1 MKYWFF
7 DGNDVVG
14 PFTTKEL
21 VANKGFGATSLI
33 CPEEFSDDED
43 HWQPAALFAEV
54 KALLTKNAPEESDA
68 TLEEEMDSLLKERSP
83 LSFDE
88 SPTDSPSL
96 EIPKKPSKPG
106 PIEDYFNNIK
116 EEDLGD
122 ILGIPDPN
130 DNSDMDLAHA
140 LEKQLAKTSSTR
152 RRQREEEEKAE
163 NETPAVAD
171 PVEATHHVA
180 TATEVF
186 GSSSKETQTEPT
198 IPPLPSSTLP
208 LLTDEEKPAPA
219 LATNT
224 PADIQQVPNTQ
235 DKSPSLQT
243 EQNVIPSTDFA
254 NAPVKEEPT
263 KQSTPEE
270 ESSSIIPNPALLRA
284 EKIEVNSVR
293 ARLKQTQ
300 EMKDFLNETQNS
312 HLKRQYKA
320 QRRILVILLIAL
332 AIMIALVCVMQFKK
346 RTERTPS
353 PSLTALP
360 AAKTYTQELLNDAP
374 PAATTPVQQSVEPT
388 PEPSQEQIAL
398 STVQNYT

>member
-1 MKYWFF
+1 M
-7 DGNDVVG
+7 
-14 PFTTKEL
+14 
-21 VANKGFGATSLI
+21 
-33 CPEEFSDDED
+33 
-43 HWQPAALFAEV
+43 
-54 KALLTKNAPEESDA
+54 
-68 TLEEEMDSLLKERSP
+68 
-83 LSFDE
+83 
-88 SPTDSPSL
+88 
-96 EIPKKPSKPG
+96 
-106 PIEDYFNNIK
+106 
-116 EEDLGD
+116 
-122 ILGIPDPN
+122 
-130 DNSDMDLAHA
+130 
-140 LEKQLAKTSSTR
+140 
-152 RRQREEEEKAE
+152 
-163 NETPAVAD
+163 
-171 PVEATHHVA
+171 
-180 TATEVF
+180 
-186 GSSSKETQTEPT
+186 
-198 IPPLPSSTLP
+198 
-208 LLTDEEKPAPA
+208 
-219 LATNT
+219 
-224 PADIQQVPNTQ
+224 
-235 DKSPSLQT
+235 QT

-398 STVQNYT
+398 STVQNYTLSNNRGTISNYLNRLYQTQLAQGYNASWGAEPLYKDTYIVKYRLTKTRKEPIIYVFQANTATRKLTGALNNISLDLVGKI